1 MIGQGKQEW
10 GKEEGAALLTVL
22 LLVAVISVLAMS
34 ALDKL
39 TIATRLAGNMSAMD
53 QSRAYAQAGELVAAS
68 RIASIAQV
76 SPGRTTLAGG
86 WMGKPMPFPIDGGK
100 AWNAYSGSVFRKSR
114 NGGPSDGWA
123 RASSTLA

>member
-1 MIGQGKQEW
+1 MIGESRTDR

-68 RIASIAQV
+68 RIASIAQA
-76 SPGRTTLAGG
+76 SPGRTGSIAIPSRCPVARKT
-86 WMGKPMPFPIDGGK
+86 K
-100 AWNAYSGSVFRKSR
+100 AMMAIAPAIR
-114 NGGPSDGWA
+114 
-123 RASSTLA
+123 